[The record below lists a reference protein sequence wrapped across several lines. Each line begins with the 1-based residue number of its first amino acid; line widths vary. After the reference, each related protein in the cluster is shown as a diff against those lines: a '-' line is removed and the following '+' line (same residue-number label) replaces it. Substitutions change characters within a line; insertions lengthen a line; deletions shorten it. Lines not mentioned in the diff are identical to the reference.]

1 MTIIS
6 IGITYYFSTTVFQ
19 KETCTNALLPKLVKT
34 ISFAT
39 NLFTFGRQGYKLCMN
54 NISYRMSHLE
64 KLCELQYDIQRKK
77 TLSLMLNKTIYRT
90 RKYMHA
96 ETLAL
101 LTKPLYFLNMKY
113 LK

>member
-34 ISFAT
+34 ISFAA

-54 NISYRMSHLE
+54 NISYRMSHLVNSSTISSE
-64 KLCELQYDIQRKK
+64 NRN
-77 TLSLMLNKTIYRT
+77 LSLMLNKTIYRT

-101 LTKPLYFLNMKY
+101 LTRPLYFLNMKY